1 MVSPHLHNK
10 LDDEAVASGGAAHPD
25 LVKEVVRIGNSPL
38 AEDYGEGFHR
48 ATHNTKRRSDGSRK
62 PWILSAVRR
71 SQSLTICRNFI
82 ERNGNEGGGESVSTR
97 LD

>member
-1 MVSPHLHNK
+1 MVCPPLHNK

-48 ATHNTKRRSDGSRK
+48 ATHNVKRRADGSRN
-62 PWILSAVRR
+62 PWILSSVRHN
-71 SQSLTICRNFI
+71 QSLAVCRKFI
-82 ERNGNEGGGESVSTR
+82 ERNGNEGGQSVSTR